1 MIYLVEIK
9 GTMDEMKEIFV
20 GAAIFGAKAE
30 LKRQGAKAGKKAV
43 QAGARAT
50 VRTAR
55 ATSKEVKR
63 QNRIMSMAL
72 KEANAKLRKKSG
84 ELRSGKTQADVMKL
98 AQRIKKRM
106 INKKVK
112 N

>member
-1 MIYLVEIK
+1 MVEIK

-30 LKRQGAKAGKKAV
+30 LKKQGAKAGKAAV
-43 QAGARAT
+43 KAGAKAT

-55 ATSKEVKR
+55 ATSKEVRR
-63 QNRIMSMAL
+63 QNRAMSMAL

-84 ELRSGKTQADVMKL
+84 ELRSGKTQSDVMKL
-98 AQRIKKRM
+98 AQKLRRKMMK
-106 INKKVK
+106 
-112 N
+112 

>member
-1 MIYLVEIK
+1 MVEIK